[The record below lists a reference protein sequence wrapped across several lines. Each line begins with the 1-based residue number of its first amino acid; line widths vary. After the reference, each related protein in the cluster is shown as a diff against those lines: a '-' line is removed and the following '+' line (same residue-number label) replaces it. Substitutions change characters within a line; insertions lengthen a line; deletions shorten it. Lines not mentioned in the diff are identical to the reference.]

1 MPPRCTFHG
10 SSGSS
15 SSRPP
20 TGKVPPAQGVL
31 LQEITAYFTA
41 PREAV
46 KYVVTPLSVVTVG
59 AAAPADE
66 AGMTEVVLEKP
77 RKDTI
82 FGVVLKD
89 YEHPYVDKVEA
100 SGLAH
105 GKLRAGDQV
114 LSINDWKAVGHHE
127 TAERL
132 KQSTGIIRVMVLR
145 NLREEEVLLEKPDKD
160 TRFGVT
166 LRDYEHPYIDKVAS
180 DGLAHGK
187 LRAGDQV
194 LSINDWK
201 TNHHH
206 DTAERLKQLTGVIR
220 IKVLRSEEG
229 GIATG
234 RKLVKITL

>member
-105 GKLRAGDQV
+105 GKHGEPSDRPGSV
-114 LSINDWKAVGHHE
+114 AVQGSGQRSW
-127 TAERL
+127 TAPPH
-132 KQSTGIIRVMVLR
+132 TG
-145 NLREEEVLLEKPDKD
+145 
-160 TRFGVT
+160 
-166 LRDYEHPYIDKVAS
+166 
-180 DGLAHGK
+180 
-187 LRAGDQV
+187 
-194 LSINDWK
+194 
-201 TNHHH
+201 
-206 DTAERLKQLTGVIR
+206 
-220 IKVLRSEEG
+220 
-229 GIATG
+229 
-234 RKLVKITL
+234 